1 MANIS
6 STIPNVLTIAGS
18 DSGGGAGIQAD
29 LKTFSAIGAYG
40 TSAITVLT
48 AQNTQS
54 VKSVYPVSADFLL
67 QQLDAVFD
75 DIEINA
81 VKTGML
87 GNSDMVLTV
96 ASFLKSKNVPLV
108 IDPVMVSTSGSKL
121 LSDDGIDSLVKHLI
135 PIADIITPNLPEA
148 AAMLGQ
154 SEPKDRTGMADMAA
168 ELLELG
174 AKQVLLKGGHLQG
187 EECPDIYYDGQEF
200 IEFLSPRVNTN
211 NTHGTGCTL
220 AAAITAYLAKGES
233 PATAVK
239 LAKDYIT
246 SALRGADKLNVGAGH
261 GPVNHFHAY
270 WS

>member
-1 MANIS
+1 MANTS
-6 STIPNVLTIAGS
+6 SAIPNVLTIAGS

-40 TSAITVLT
+40 ASAITVLT

-54 VKSVYPVSADFLL
+54 VKSIYPVSAEFLL

-87 GNSDMVLTV
+87 GNTDMVLTV
-96 ASFLKSKNVPLV
+96 ASFLKSKNVSLV

-121 LSDDGIDSLVKHLI
+121 LSDDGIDCLVKHLI

-154 SEPKDRTGMADMAA
+154 SEPKDRMDMADMAA
-168 ELLELG
+168 GLLELG

-200 IEFLSPRVNTN
+200 IEFLSPRVNTK

-233 PATAVK
+233 PATAVR

>member
-6 STIPNVLTIAGS
+6 SAIPNVLTIAGS
-18 DSGGGAGIQAD
+18 DSGGGAGVQAD

-54 VKSVYPVSADFLL
+54 VKSIYPVSAEFLL

-87 GNSDMVLTV
+87 GNTDMVLTV

-121 LSDDGIDSLVKHLI
+121 LSADGIDSLVKHLI

-148 AAMLGQ
+148 AVMLGQ

-200 IEFLSPRVNTN
+200 IEFLSPRVNTK

-233 PATAVK
+233 PATAVR